1 MVLGYVGSS
10 SHWARPSLPA
20 VDRFTMLLSM
30 EFTKRD
36 KEGGVG
42 GRQVMILLCEMY
54 ENLKGKNH
62 LTDTTISRLGEAQ
75 KIVLAQGRQRIQ
87 KEKKKEKVTNTRE
100 F

>member
-1 MVLGYVGSS
+1 M
-10 SHWARPSLPA
+10 PA

-36 KEGGVG
+36 KEVGVG
-42 GRQVMILLCEMY
+42 GRQIMILLYEMY
-54 ENLKGKNH
+54 ENLKEKNH
-62 LTDTTISRLGEAQ
+62 LTDTTINRLGEAQ

-87 KEKKKEKVTNTRE
+87 KEKKKEKVTNTSE